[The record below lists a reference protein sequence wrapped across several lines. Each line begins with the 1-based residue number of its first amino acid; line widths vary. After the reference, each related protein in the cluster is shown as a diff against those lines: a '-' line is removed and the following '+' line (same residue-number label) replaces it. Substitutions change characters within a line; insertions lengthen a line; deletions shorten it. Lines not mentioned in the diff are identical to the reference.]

1 MKLAWVA
8 FQTIVM
14 KEIRR
19 FTRIWVQTLVPPVIT
34 MTLYFVIFGQ
44 LIGSRIGEM
53 GGSVICNLLCP
64 V

>member
-44 LIGSRIGEM
+44 LIGSRIGRWA
-53 GGSVICNLLCP
+53 GSVICNLLCP

>member
-19 FTRIWVQTLVPPVIT
+19 FTRIWGTNFGTTGDHHDFVFCDFWSINRQSYWGDGPV
-34 MTLYFVIFGQ
+34 
-44 LIGSRIGEM
+44 
-53 GGSVICNLLCP
+53 SV
-64 V
+64 